1 MNLPNYLTIARIF
14 FVPLLVALLVQE
26 RNFFVWQGVE
36 VSNDVLALLIFW
48 AAAATD
54 LLDGYL
60 ARRWKQ
66 VTTIGTLLDPIAD
79 KLLVSA
85 ALIALVQV
93 RVVPGW
99 LVVLLVGRE
108 FAVSGL
114 RAIAAAEGYTI
125 SASELGKTKTVS
137 QVVAIS
143 LLLIGIQRPEVIRW
157 ANYSLYLV
165 VLFSVWSAVAYFGRF
180 WKGIDVRVKT
190 RRRAELLV
198 AERQRR
204 RALIAEKRAAL
215 FERRR
220 IRLERIKAERTRQ
233 AEEFGRPAQPEGVEA
248 LPPSA

>member
-1 MNLPNYLTIARIF
+1 MNVPNSLTIIRIF
-14 FVPLLVALLVQE
+14 FVPLLVAVLVQE
-26 RNFFVWQGVE
+26 RNFLSWQGDAI
-36 VSNDVLALLIFW
+36 SNDILALFIFW
-48 AAAATD
+48 IAAATD

-114 RAIAAAEGYTI
+114 RSIAAAEGYTI

-137 QVVAIS
+137 QVLAIS
-143 LLLIGIQRPEVIRW
+143 LLLIGIHRPEVARW
-157 ANYSLYLV
+157 ASYSLYLV
-165 VLFSVWSAVAYFGRF
+165 VLFSLWSAIEYFGKF
-180 WKGIDVRVKT
+180 WRGIDICVKQ

-204 RALIAEKRAAL
+204 RLLIAEKRAAL
-215 FERRR
+215 IERRKAKT
-220 IRLERIKAERTRQ
+220 ERARKAD
-233 AEEFGRPAQPEGVEA
+233 FGARAQKEVGV